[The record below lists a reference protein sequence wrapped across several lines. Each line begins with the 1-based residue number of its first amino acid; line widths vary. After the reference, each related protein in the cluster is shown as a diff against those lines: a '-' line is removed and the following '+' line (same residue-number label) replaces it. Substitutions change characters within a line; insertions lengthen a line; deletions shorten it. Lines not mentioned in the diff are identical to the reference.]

1 MREVADAERIARF
14 MRELGRRVHAPVRV
28 YFTGG
33 TSAVLLLWRAST
45 IDVDV
50 KFVPDSDEIFRAIP
64 ELKES
69 LRLNVELASPDLFIP
84 ELPGWRERSRFIGI
98 EGSVEFFHYDFYAQA
113 LAKIERGH
121 EKDMADVRRMFESGL
136 VLPRELIRLFEAI
149 EPALYRYPAI
159 DPATFRRAVIAAT
172 GA

>member
-1 MREVADAERIARF
+1 MREVADAGRIGRF
-14 MRELGRRVHAPVRV
+14 MVELGRRVRTPARV

-33 TSAVLLLWRAST
+33 TSAVLLGWRGST

-69 LRLNVELASPDLFIP
+69 LRLNVELASPDLFLP
-84 ELPGWRERSRFIGI
+84 ELPGWRERSPFIRR
-98 EGSVEFFHYDFYAQA
+98 EGSVEFLHYDFYAQA

-121 EKDMADVRRMFESGL
+121 RKDADDVRMMIESGL
-136 VLPRELIRLFEAI
+136 VEKRELVRLFETI
-149 EPALYRYPAI
+149 EPRLHRFPAI
-159 DPATFRRAVIAAT
+159 DPPTLRRAVLAVA